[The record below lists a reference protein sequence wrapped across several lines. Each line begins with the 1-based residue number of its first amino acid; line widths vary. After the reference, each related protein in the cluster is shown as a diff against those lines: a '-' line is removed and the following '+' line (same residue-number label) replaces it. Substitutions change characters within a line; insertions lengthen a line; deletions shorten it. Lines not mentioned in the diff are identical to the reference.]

1 MTGSVPRQ
9 PVFHYRGAM
18 RDAVAVLVD
27 LGGVLFTF
35 DHRHRLD
42 VLAACTG
49 LSPAR
54 LDTLLWRS
62 GFSADCD
69 AGRYPDAA
77 AVRAEI
83 RRITGYS
90 GTDDALDTAWCSAFR
105 PDSAVLAVLDV
116 LRTDRRD
123 RRYGV
128 LTNNGPLEEATLTRL
143 YPSVFASLPHHF
155 FCHRLVATKPDPAVF
170 RQVLGLLGTTPDR
183 VVLVDDD
190 VRNVEAARAC
200 GWQAVRYRC
209 PDDVADAADVT
220 R

>member
-1 MTGSVPRQ
+1 MPGKSFSTIVEDMQ
-9 PVFHYRGAM
+9 DTVAPV
-18 RDAVAVLVD
+18 VLID

-42 VLAACTG
+42 ALSACTG

-54 LDTLLWRS
+54 LDALLWRS

-77 AVRAEI
+77 AMRTEV

-90 GTDDALDTAWCSAFR
+90 GTDDTLDAAWCSAFR
-105 PDSAVLAVLDV
+105 PNLDVLDVLDV
-116 LRTDRRD
+116 LRADHD
-123 RRYGV
+123 GSRYGV
-128 LTNNGPLEEATLTRL
+128 LTNNGPLEEETLTRL
-143 YPSVFASLPHHF
+143 YPNMFASLPHHF
-155 FCHRLVATKPDPAVF
+155 FCHRLVAPKPDPAVF
-170 RQVLGLLGTTPDR
+170 LQVLGLLCTTPDR

-200 GWQAVRYRC
+200 GWHAIRYRS
-209 PDDVADAADVT
+209 PADIAAIRPRT
-220 R
+220 